1 VLNLTKYIS
10 RKESVIMPDVLS
22 LARFQFAM
30 TTVFHF
36 FFVPL
41 SIGLGVCV
49 SVMETRYCMTGDVR
63 YKQLTKFWGKMLILS
78 FAVGVVTGIIQEFQ
92 FGMNWSDYSRFV
104 GDIFG
109 APLAIEA
116 LLSFF
121 LESTF
126 LGVWMFSWEK
136 VSKKTHCLFIWL
148 VTIGSTLSALWILTA
163 NSFMQHPE
171 GFEIINGRA
180 QMVDFG
186 AVISNPQV
194 WYEFGHVIFAAL
206 TLAAFFIMGS
216 SAINIIKKKEV
227 DFYKKSMKTVA
238 IIAIIG
244 AMGTAGVGDLQARA
258 LVKDQPLKFAAMEGI
273 YKDTPDPA
281 PWAVL
286 SNINTEKRESEPIIE
301 VPYLL
306 SILSYHKLS
315 GSVRGMDSVTKE
327 FQSKYG
333 DLDYNLPVK
342 TMFYSFRVMAGFG
355 GIFVLMSI
363 IALIGIKKN
372 KIENWKVFLKLMGIC
387 TFLPWFA
394 TSTGWLIT
402 ELGRYPWTVYGL
414 FTIADSV
421 SPNVTA
427 GQLLFT
433 NIVYFGLFTI
443 LGGVMVYLMV
453 RQFKKGPFA
462 DENNLTA
469 ENVDP
474 FGYKGV

>member
-1 VLNLTKYIS
+1 ML
-10 RKESVIMPDVLS
+10 DVLG

-49 SVMETRYCMTGDVR
+49 AVMETRYCMTNDVR

-136 VSKKTHCLFIWL
+136 VSKKAHCVFIWL
-148 VTIGSTLSALWILTA
+148 VTIGSALSALWILIA
-163 NSFMQHPE
+163 NSFMQHPG

-180 QMVDFG
+180 QLVDFG

-194 WYEFGHVIFAAL
+194 WYEYGHVIFAAL
-206 TLAAFFIMGS
+206 TLASFFIMGS
-216 SAINIIKKKEV
+216 SAINILKNKEV

-244 AMGTAGVGDLQARA
+244 AIGTAGVGDLQARA
-258 LVKDQPLKFAAMEGI
+258 LVTDQPLKFAAMEGL
-273 YKDTPDPA
+273 YEDTGSPA
-281 PWAVL
+281 PWAL
-286 SNINTEKRESEPIIE
+286 LASIDTEKKEAKPIIE
-301 VPYLL
+301 IPYML
-306 SILSYHKLS
+306 SMLSYHKPE
-315 GSVRGMDSVTKE
+315 GSVRGMNSITKE
-327 FQSKYG
+327 FQGKYG

-355 GIFVLMSI
+355 GIFVLMSL

-372 KIENWKVFLKLMGIC
+372 KVQNWKLFLKIMGIC

-402 ELGRYPWTVYGL
+402 ELGRAPWTVYGL

-421 SPNVTA
+421 SPNVTG

-433 NIVYFGLFTI
+433 NIVYFSLFAL
-443 LGGVMVYLMV
+443 LGGVMVYLMIK
-453 RQFKKGPFA
+453 QFKKGPFA
-462 DENNLTA
+462 DEKELSA
-469 ENVDP
+469 QDIDP
-474 FGYKGV
+474 FGYEGV

>member
-1 VLNLTKYIS
+1 
-10 RKESVIMPDVLS
+10 MPDVVS

-49 SVMETRYCMTGDVR
+49 SIMETRYCMTNDVR
-63 YKQLTKFWGKMLILS
+63 YRQLAKFWGKMLILS

-126 LGVWMFSWEK
+126 LGVWMFSWDR
-136 VSKKTHCLFIWL
+136 VSKKAHCVFMWL
-148 VTIGSTLSALWILTA
+148 IAIGSMLSALWILTA
-163 NSFMQHPE
+163 NSFMQHPQ
-171 GFEIINGRA
+171 GFEIVNGRA
-180 QMVDFG
+180 QMVSFG
-186 AVISNPQV
+186 AVIGNPQV

-206 TLAAFFIMGS
+206 TLASFFIMGT
-216 SAINIIKKKEV
+216 SAIHIIKKKDVE
-227 DFYKKSMKTVA
+227 FYKKSMKTVA
-238 IIAIIG
+238 VLAIIG
-244 AMGTAGVGDLQARA
+244 SIGAAGVGDLQARA
-258 LVKDQPLKFAAMEGI
+258 LVKDQPLKFAAMEGL
-273 YKDTPDPA
+273 YEDSGNPA
-281 PWAVL
+281 PWAL
-286 SNINTEKRESEPIIE
+286 LADINTEKRESKPIIE
-301 VPYLL
+301 IPYML
-306 SILSYHKLS
+306 SMLSYHKMS
-315 GSVRGMDSVTKE
+315 GGVRGMNSITKE
-327 FQSKYG
+327 YQSKYG

-372 KIENWKVFLKLMGIC
+372 KIQNWNVFLKLMAIC

-394 TSTGWLIT
+394 TTTGWLIT
-402 ELGRYPWTVYGL
+402 ELGRSPWTVYQI

-421 SPNVTA
+421 SPNVSA
-427 GQLLFT
+427 GMLLFS
-433 NIVYFGLFTI
+433 NIIYFLLFAL
-443 LGGVMVYLMV
+443 LGGVMLFLMSK
-453 RQFKKGPFA
+453 QFKKGPFA
-462 DENNLTA
+462 DEKELSA
-469 ENVDP
+469 KDVDP
-474 FGYKGV
+474 FGYEGV